1 MTKIVAISDSELV
14 HCRGDLRESGQ
25 AVAFGYLYALD

>member
-1 MTKIVAISDSELV
+1 MTEIVAISDSKLV

-25 AVAFGYLYALD
+25 AMAFGCLYALD